1 MTLNTELK
9 ALKERTIAL
18 PLDWQIAVGQQVT
31 EENLE
36 AAKKA
41 QRYANRENMPE
52 SYLPFADLYN
62 ELTGQEPTKRVI
74 QDWMMTFEEWKQEK
88 LLHEHIRAAWLQ
100 ANEPDKGFTVGR
112 PGALTVTAVGIKSR
126 MTKTAQ
132 PEINTAAIV
141 ETLKAADNKWNME
154 FVPRPANIER
164 PKNIPA
170 SRKARR

>member
-112 PGALTVTAVGIKSR
+112 PGALTVRST
-126 MTKTAQ
+126 Q
-132 PEINTAAIV
+132 
-141 ETLKAADNKWNME
+141 
-154 FVPRPANIER
+154 
-164 PKNIPA
+164 
-170 SRKARR
+170 RR